1 MMRNY
6 FLPFLLALAVLT
18 ISCGGENAVATESGE
33 TPTTQKQEVSAENT
47 TAEQSAITSSEPTY
61 TVVKDGIPSPR
72 VELTGQISGVD
83 VSVIYG
89 SPSVKGRDIWGALVP
104 YGKVWRTGANEATII
119 KLGGDVVV
127 EGQSL
132 PAGQY
137 AIFTLNEEDKST
149 VIFNKEYE
157 QWGAYDYDEAK
168 DAIRVKVAP
177 KGLEESVEKMDFVIE
192 GNQLILRWADRA
204 IPLGISA

>member
-1 MMRNY
+1 MKNY

-18 ISCGGENAVATESGE
+18 TACGGEKAAATESEE
-33 TPTTQKQEVSAENT
+33 TPTTQEQEAPAENA
-47 TAEQSAITSSEPTY
+47 TAEQNTTSSSEPTY

-89 SPSVKGRDIWGALVP
+89 SPSVKDRDIWGALVP

-132 PAGQY
+132 PAGKY

-168 DAIRVKVAP
+168 DAIRVEVAP
-177 KGLEESVEKMDFVIE
+177 KELEESVEKMDFVIE
-192 GNQLILRWADRA
+192 GNQLILRWAGRA
-204 IPLGISA
+204 IPVGISA

>member
-1 MMRNY
+1 MKNY

-18 ISCGGENAVATESGE
+18 TACGGDKATATESEE
-33 TPTTQKQEVSAENT
+33 TPTAQEQEAPAE
-47 TAEQSAITSSEPTY
+47 TATEEQSTPSSSEPTY
-61 TVVKDGIPSPR
+61 TTIKDGIPSPR

-83 VSVIYG
+83 VTVIYG
-89 SPSVKGRDIWGALVP
+89 SPSVKDRDIWGALVP

-132 PAGQY
+132 PAGKY

-157 QWGAYDYDEAK
+157 QWGAYDYNEAQ
-168 DAIRVKVAP
+168 DAIRVEVAP
-177 KGLEESVEKMDFVIE
+177 KELEESVEKMDFVIE

-204 IPLGISA
+204 IPVGISA